1 MDTGL
6 RTGTAAGRWVITAC
20 VLGSGM
26 AMLDNTVVT
35 IALPRIAED
44 LGAGFAG
51 LQWTVNGYT
60 LTLAGLILLGGSLG
74 DRFGRRRI
82 FVTGA
87 VWFALASL
95 LCGLAPSVEVLAAAR
110 ALQGVG
116 GALLTPGSLA
126 LISASFHGADRAA
139 AIGAWSGLGGVA
151 GALGPFVGGTL
162 VEWSWR
168 AVFLINLP
176 LAAVV
181 VAVAVRHV
189 PESRDPDAAHRLDVP
204 GSVLAVAGLA
214 LLTWAGT
221 AAGSGASPGLQVWGA
236 GVAGVAALVAFA
248 LVERRS
254 RSPLVP
260 PELFTGTG
268 DAGDGRRFTGANV
281 VTVAVYAAL
290 GLLFVLLAVQLQIV
304 AGFSPLLAG
313 TATLPVT
320 VLMLLLSARA
330 GRLATR
336 TGPAPLVTGGLLLAA
351 AGMLLASR
359 IGPGAGW
366 FTDVLP
372 ATALVGLGLSAAVAP
387 LTTAV
392 LDAAADRH
400 AGVASGVNN
409 AIARAAGLLAVAAV
423 PAIAGIRGDAPADP
437 ASFGPGFT
445 VAMTIGAGLL
455 AVGAALAAALLRGRP
470 ASPVAA
476 PPA

>member
-1 MDTGL
+1 MTDTGL

-35 IALPRIAED
+35 IALPRIGED

-74 DRFGRRRI
+74 DRFGRRRV
-82 FVTGA
+82 FVAGA
-87 VWFALASL
+87 VWFAVASL
-95 LCGLAPSVEVLAAAR
+95 LCALAPTVELLAVAR

-126 LISASFHGADRAA
+126 LISASFHGPDRAA

-181 VAVAVRHV
+181 VAIALRHV
-189 PESRDPDAAHRLDVP
+189 PESRDPDAPHRPDVP

-221 AAGSGASPGLQVWGA
+221 AGGTGPTPGPAVWAVGAV
-236 GVAGVAALVAFA
+236 GVAALLAFA
-248 LVERRS
+248 LAERRS
-254 RSPLVP
+254 PAPLVAP
-260 PELFTGTG
+260 GLFAG
-268 DAGDGRRFTGANV
+268 GDGRRFTGANL

-290 GLLFVLLAVQLQIV
+290 SLLFVLVAVQLQVV

-320 VLMLLLSARA
+320 VLMLLLSPRA
-330 GRLATR
+330 GRLAAR
-336 TGPAPLVTGGLLLAA
+336 TGPAPLVTTGLLLAA
-351 AGMLLASR
+351 AGTFLAGRLDAGASWLL
-359 IGPGAGW
+359 
-366 FTDVLP
+366 DVLP
-372 ATALVGLGLSAAVAP
+372 ATALVGLGLAAAVAP

-392 LDAAADRH
+392 LDAAPDRH
-400 AGVASGVNN
+400 AGIASGVNN
-409 AIARAAGLLAVAAV
+409 AIARAAGLLAVAVV
-423 PAIAGIRGDAPADP
+423 PAVAGIRGDGPADA
-437 ASFGPGFT
+437 ASFGPGFA
-445 VAMTIGAGLL
+445 VAMTIASGLL
-455 AVGAALAAALLRGRP
+455 VVGAVLAAARLRGP
-470 ASPVAA
+470 ATR
-476 PPA
+476 

>member
-1 MDTGL
+1 MTDTGL
-6 RTGTAAGRWVITAC
+6 RTGTAAGRWVILAC

-35 IALPRIAED
+35 IALPRIGEE

-60 LTLAGLILLGGSLG
+60 LTLAWLILLGGSLG
-74 DRFGRRRI
+74 DRFGRRRV

-87 VWFALASL
+87 VWFAVASL
-95 LCGLAPSVEVLAAAR
+95 LCALAPTVELLAVAR

-181 VAVAVRHV
+181 VAVALRHV
-189 PESRDPDAAHRLDVP
+189 PESRDPEAPHRPDLP

-221 AAGSGASPGLQVWGA
+221 AAGTGGTPGPAVWAAGAA
-236 GVAGVAALVAFA
+236 GVVALVAFA
-248 LVERRS
+248 LAERRS
-254 RSPLVP
+254 PSPLVP
-260 PELFTGTG
+260 PDLFTGS
-268 DAGDGRRFTGANV
+268 AGRRFTGANL

-290 GLLFVLLAVQLQIV
+290 SLLFVLIAVQLQVV

-320 VLMLLLSARA
+320 VLMLLLSPRA

-336 TGPAPLVTGGLLLAA
+336 TGPAPLVTTGLLLAA
-351 AGMLLASR
+351 AGAFLAGRLDAGASWLL
-359 IGPGAGW
+359 
-366 FTDVLP
+366 DVLP

-392 LDAAADRH
+392 LDAASDRH

-409 AIARAAGLLAVAAV
+409 AIARAAGLLAVAVV
-423 PAIAGIRGDAPADP
+423 PAVAGIRGDGPADA
-437 ASFGPGFT
+437 ASFGPGFG
-445 VAMTIGAGLL
+445 VAMTIASALL
-455 AVGAALAAALLRGRP
+455 VVGAVLAAALLRRSD
-470 ASPVAA
+470 AT
-476 PPA
+476 

>member
-1 MDTGL
+1 M
-6 RTGTAAGRWVITAC
+6 
-20 VLGSGM
+20 
-26 AMLDNTVVT
+26 
-35 IALPRIAED
+35 
-44 LGAGFAG
+44 
-51 LQWTVNGYT
+51 
-60 LTLAGLILLGGSLG
+60 
-74 DRFGRRRI
+74 
-82 FVTGA
+82 
-87 VWFALASL
+87 
-95 LCGLAPSVEVLAAAR
+95 
-110 ALQGVG
+110 
-116 GALLTPGSLA
+116 
-126 LISASFHGADRAA
+126 
-139 AIGAWSGLGGVA
+139 
-151 GALGPFVGGTL
+151 
-162 VEWSWR
+162 
-168 AVFLINLP
+168 
-176 LAAVV
+176 
-181 VAVAVRHV
+181 
-189 PESRDPDAAHRLDVP
+189 
-204 GSVLAVAGLA
+204 
-214 LLTWAGT
+214 
-221 AAGSGASPGLQVWGA
+221 
-236 GVAGVAALVAFA
+236 
-248 LVERRS
+248 
-254 RSPLVP
+254 
-260 PELFTGTG
+260 
-268 DAGDGRRFTGANV
+268 
-281 VTVAVYAAL
+281 TVAVYAAL

-455 AVGAALAAALLRGRP
+455 AVGAALAAALLRVAPRLRSQLRPPSGHARYPRRPPGPPTAGSAPDVDRDQLRGPAGQRDQRQRRPDRPGRREHRAGGDVHVRRAVHP
-470 ASPVAA
+470 ARRVHDPLRGESDMRSRPI
-476 PPA
+476 

>member
-1 MDTGL
+1 MTSDL
-6 RTGTAAGRWVITAC
+6 RLGTASGRWVVAAC

-95 LCGLAPSVEVLAAAR
+95 LCALAPTVEVLAAAR

-151 GALGPFVGGTL
+151 GALGPFVGGML

-168 AVFLINLP
+168 AVFLVNLP

-181 VAVAVRHV
+181 VVVALRHV
-189 PESRDPDAAHRLDVP
+189 PESRDPDAAQRLDVP
-204 GSVLAVAGLA
+204 GSLLAVAGLG

-221 AAGSGASPGLQVWGA
+221 AAGSGPAPGPAVWGTGA
-236 GVAGVAALVAFA
+236 AGVAALVAFA
-248 LVERRS
+248 VAERRS

-260 PELFTGTG
+260 PELFTA
-268 DAGDGRRFTGANV
+268 AGDGRRFTGANL

-290 GLLFVLLAVQLQIV
+290 SLLFVLLAVQLQVV

-320 VLMLLLSARA
+320 VLMLLLSPRA

-336 TGPAPLVTGGLLLAA
+336 TGPAPLVTVGLLLAA
-351 AGMLLASR
+351 GGLLLASR

-366 FTDVLP
+366 VTDVLP

-409 AIARAAGLLAVAAV
+409 AIARAAGLLAVATV
-423 PAIAGIRGDAPADP
+423 PAVAGIRGDAPADP
-437 ASFGPGFT
+437 ASFGPGFG
-445 VAMTIGAGLL
+445 VAMTIGSALL
-455 AVGAALAAALLRGRP
+455 VIGAALAAGLLRGTP
-470 ASPVAA
+470 AR
-476 PPA
+476 